1 MRPIEK
7 YGVPT
12 MSMGYLVASAAPIVW
27 RGLMVM
33 KTLQQ
38 LLFQVDWS
46 PGLDVLVL
54 DLPPGTGDTQLTLTQ
69 TVQLDGAVVIS
80 TPQEIALADVRRGV
94 IDMVEDHHAGQMQRL
109 LGERRRR
116 LEILCQALWLAL
128 QEVAAAHDGS
138 PFGHPA

>member
-1 MRPIEK
+1 MKPLVK
-7 YGVPT
+7 YDVP
-12 MSMGYLVASAAPIVW
+12 SVSLGYLVSSSAPVVW

-46 PGLDVLVL
+46 PGLDVLLL

-69 TVQLDGAVVIS
+69 SVRLNGAVVIS

-94 IDMVEDHHAGQMQRL
+94 SMFQKVDVPVRIILSNSL
-109 LGERRRR
+109 LPCTE
-116 LEILCQALWLAL
+116 
-128 QEVAAAHDGS
+128 
-138 PFGHPA
+138 